1 MQVPQQVKQ
10 ILETMTQA
18 GFQAYA
24 VGGCVRDA
32 FLGREPEDWDITT
45 DALPE
50 QVKSLFRRTVDT
62 GIRHGTVTVLLKDRS
77 YEITTYRTDGD
88 YSDGRHPDQV
98 SFVTDLREELSRRDF
113 TINAMAYEPETGL
126 VDLFGGQE
134 DIQNRV
140 IRCVVNAQDRFTEDY
155 LRILRTMRFAST
167 LGFSIEEETLTA
179 MRDH

>member
-62 GIRHGTVTVLLKDRS
+62 GIRHGT
-77 YEITTYRTDGD
+77 
-88 YSDGRHPDQV
+88 
-98 SFVTDLREELSRRDF
+98 
-113 TINAMAYEPETGL
+113 
-126 VDLFGGQE
+126 
-134 DIQNRV
+134 
-140 IRCVVNAQDRFTEDY
+140 
-155 LRILRTMRFAST
+155 
-167 LGFSIEEETLTA
+167 
-179 MRDH
+179 

>member
-77 YEITTYRTDGD
+77 YEITTYRVDGV
-88 YSDGRHPDQV
+88 YSDGRHPDSV
-98 SFVTDLREELSRRDF
+98 VFTPELRPRAAEDPLRRGSGR
-113 TINAMAYEPETGL
+113 ALY
-126 VDLFGGQE
+126 GG
-134 DIQNRV
+134 
-140 IRCVVNAQDRFTEDY
+140 CPQDPAGPPFFR
-155 LRILRTMRFAST
+155 AA
-167 LGFSIEEETLTA
+167 GF
-179 MRDH
+179 